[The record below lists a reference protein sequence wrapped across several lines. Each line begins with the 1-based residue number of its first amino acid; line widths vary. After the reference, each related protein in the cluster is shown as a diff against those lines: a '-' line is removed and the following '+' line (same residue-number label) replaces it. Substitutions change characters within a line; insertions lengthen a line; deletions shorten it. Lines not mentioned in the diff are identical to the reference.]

1 MLIVRSVMLR
11 FSSLFVFFAVVVFAG
26 GCAKPGASLILDS
39 EALLNEEV
47 ANTEYLI
54 GPGDSLDIFVWRH
67 PDVSVVVPVRPD
79 GRVSTPLVEDIVAI
93 EKTPAQLAR
102 DIESVLST
110 YIKQPKVTVIVQA
123 FGYGLSQQVRVVGEA
138 LQPQFLVFQKN
149 MTLLDVMIAVGG
161 LTDYA
166 AGNRAFV
173 TRDINGEKARIDVR
187 LADLLKSGDLG
198 ANMKMKPGDILVIPE
213 AWF

>member
-1 MLIVRSVMLR
+1 MLIMGSVMLR
-11 FSSLFVFFAVVVFAG
+11 FTNLFVVFVIVVLAG
-26 GCAKPGASLILDS
+26 GCAKPSLGLVLDS
-39 EALLNEEV
+39 EALAEEEDIR
-47 ANTEYLI
+47 AEYLI

-79 GRVSTPLVEDIVAI
+79 GRISTPLVEDIVAI

-138 LQPQFLVFQKN
+138 LQPKFLTFQKN

-173 TRDINGEKARIDVR
+173 TRVINGEKARVNVR
-187 LADLLKSGDLG
+187 LSDLIKSGDIT
-198 ANMKMKPGDILVIPE
+198 ANMKMKPGDMLVIPE